1 MGGLITNSWLTKGS
15 ILVVIRTLRESRE
28 RLRGACLCAMSTSA
42 GTLCI
47 RSTIC
52 GQKTL
57 LFGKGA
63 LLVACSLALDIEY
76 DTQLHF
82 QLSDI
87 GILVGVR
94 RLNCEVPR
102 VIEIPLYIRSKFLPI
117 NQYMKNE
124 INLFPCDLWF
134 LSNALPC
141 FIRVQFSLSNISLA
155 CDRHLKM
162 QPLRPD

>member
-1 MGGLITNSWLTKGS
+1 MGGLSTNSWLTKGS

-82 QLSDI
+82 SIVKD
-87 GILVGVR
+87 GILVGVQ
-94 RLNCEVPR
+94 EVSDVSR

-155 CDRHLKM
+155 CDRQLKM

>member
-1 MGGLITNSWLTKGS
+1 MGGLSTNSWLTKGS

-47 RSTIC
+47 RSTIY

-82 QLSDI
+82 SIVKD
-87 GILVGVR
+87 GILVGVQ
-94 RLNCEVPR
+94 EVSDVSR

-155 CDRHLKM
+155 CDRQLKM

>member
-82 QLSDI
+82 SIVKD
-87 GILVGVR
+87 GILVGVQ
-94 RLNCEVPR
+94 EVSDVSR

-155 CDRHLKM
+155 CDRQLKM

>member
-1 MGGLITNSWLTKGS
+1 MGGLSTNSWLTKGS

-47 RSTIC
+47 RSTIY

-82 QLSDI
+82 SIVKD
-87 GILVGVR
+87 GILVGVQ
-94 RLNCEVPR
+94 EVSDVSR

>member
-82 QLSDI
+82 SIVKD
-87 GILVGVR
+87 GILVGVQ
-94 RLNCEVPR
+94 EVSDVSR

-124 INLFPCDLWF
+124 INLWF

-162 QPLRPD
+162 QP

>member
-1 MGGLITNSWLTKGS
+1 MGGLSTNSWLTKGS

-82 QLSDI
+82 SIVKD
-87 GILVGVR
+87 GILVGVQ
-94 RLNCEVPR
+94 EVSDVSR

>member
-82 QLSDI
+82 SIVKD
-87 GILVGVR
+87 GILVGVQ
-94 RLNCEVPR
+94 EVSDVSR